1 MIRSLPRRSAPPAFY
16 KKSRRKRYGTCH
28 DWAPEK
34 ICATKLFGK
43 RRNSGMSA
51 LPTMERL
58 SLAMPRKRFAQQ
70 RFCVERRRSGASA
83 PPAFYKKSRRKRY
96 GTCKKR
102 GPRGKFAPQTFS
114 GERRNSGMS
123 ALPTFFKNKKVGT
136 SDMELVPT
144 MERLMG
150 VEPTCQAWE
159 ACILPMN
166 YSRIFF

>member
-1 MIRSLPRRSAPPAFY
+1 
-16 KKSRRKRYGTCH
+16 
-28 DWAPEK
+28 
-34 ICATKLFGK
+34 
-43 RRNSGMSA
+43 MSA

-83 PPAFYKKSRRKRY
+83 PPAFIKKA
-96 GTCKKR
+96 G
-102 GPRGKFAPQTFS
+102 A
-114 GERRNSGMS
+114 
-123 ALPTFFKNKKVGT
+123 
-136 SDMELVPT
+136 SDTELAPT

>member
-1 MIRSLPRRSAPPAFY
+1 
-16 KKSRRKRYGTCH
+16 
-28 DWAPEK
+28 
-34 ICATKLFGK
+34 
-43 RRNSGMSA
+43 
-51 LPTMERL
+51 
-58 SLAMPRKRFAQQ
+58 
-70 RFCVERRRSGASA
+70 
-83 PPAFYKKSRRKRY
+83 
-96 GTCKKR
+96 
-102 GPRGKFAPQTFS
+102 
-114 GERRNSGMS
+114 MS

>member
-1 MIRSLPRRSAPPAFY
+1 MFS
-16 KKSRRKRYGTCH
+16 
-28 DWAPEK
+28 
-34 ICATKLFGK
+34 
-43 RRNSGMSA
+43 
-51 LPTMERL
+51 ERL
-58 SLAMPRKRFAQQ
+58 RRFVCSEQNQAGKSLIMAGNTAKK
-70 RFCVERRRSGASA
+70 SGASDTELAKNGA
-83 PPAFYKKSRRKRY
+83 PKKV
-96 GTCKKR
+96 CEAN
-102 GPRGKFAPQTFS
+102 FF